1 MREITTADF
10 ESPEATDARE
20 ITGERVREVL
30 ATVRYP
36 GLSRDLVSFG
46 MVEHVSVCDRRVKV
60 RLAIATRDPGIPA
73 QLRTRIADALLPL
86 GAATVAVGSDHPGT
100 VDLSL
105 GDVCT
110 GTHRVRRQRCERD
123 ETVEAARVVTE
134 RLARILHR

>member
-1 MREITTADF
+1 MRQPSRRCRAEGAIVGFSEVNGGKVREMATADF
-10 ESPEATDARE
+10 ESPEATDAGE
-20 ITGERVREVL
+20 LTGERVREVL

-86 GAATVAVGSDHPGT
+86 GAATVAVEIAPPST
-100 VDLSL
+100 
-105 GDVCT
+105 T
-110 GTHRVRRQRCERD
+110 RRGRRM
-123 ETVEAARVVTE
+123 
-134 RLARILHR
+134 